1 MKQTVQDSKERRKRL
16 EGGERGEEKGE
27 RDRGK
32 NNEERNRGKEKKEG
46 RMGTVIYR
54 KRGRIGGK

>member
-32 NNEERNRGKEKKEG
+32 NNEERKRRKEEWGQGDIGKGEG
-46 RMGTVIYR
+46 
-54 KRGRIGGK
+54 

>member
-32 NNEERNRGKEKKEG
+32 NNEERKRENEALRLGIVTGECGQEEG
-46 RMGTVIYR
+46 E
-54 KRGRIGGK
+54 

>member
-32 NNEERNRGKEKKEG
+32 NNEERKRRKEEWG
-46 RMGTVIYR
+46 Q
-54 KRGRIGGK
+54 